1 MNEILAGQ
9 GRVRD
14 LGANR
19 CTCYLFNNPHP
30 QKRGKKIKLI

>member
-1 MNEILAGQ
+1 MYEILAGW

-14 LGANR
+14 LGGKG

-30 QKRGKKIKLI
+30 QKGDKKLN